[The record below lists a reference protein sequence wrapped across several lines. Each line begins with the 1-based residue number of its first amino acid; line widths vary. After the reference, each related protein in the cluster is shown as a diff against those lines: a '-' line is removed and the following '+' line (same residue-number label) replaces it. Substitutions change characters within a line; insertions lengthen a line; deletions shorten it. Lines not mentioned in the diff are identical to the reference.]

1 MLTPIEQM
9 AESFHAAPDP
19 ELPEHVKAAA
29 DCEPYQPWAVA
40 HMHIAHNVSFV
51 YLKLEEICSAIG
63 PSVYPAKESLWL
75 CVRILSV

>member
-29 DCEPYQPWAVA
+29 ECEPYQPWAIA
-40 HMHIAHNVSFV
+40 HMHIAHTVSTH
-51 YLKLEEICSAIG
+51 Y
-63 PSVYPAKESLWL
+63 
-75 CVRILSV
+75 ILLMNTDTIN

>member
-9 AESFHAAPDP
+9 AESFHAAAPDQ

-40 HMHIAHNVSFV
+40 HMHIAHNVSLPCRDWKGYMYSTFG
-51 YLKLEEICSAIG
+51 ITCN
-63 PSVYPAKESLWL
+63 
-75 CVRILSV
+75 RRHTD

>member
-19 ELPEHVKAAA
+19 GLPEHVRAAA

-40 HMHIAHNVSFV
+40 HMHIAHNVS
-51 YLKLEEICSAIG
+51 
-63 PSVYPAKESLWL
+63 
-75 CVRILSV
+75 ILSSNLYKRDEIMNHGLHVYS

>member
-40 HMHIAHNVSFV
+40 HMHIAHTVSTLYIFQLINFYKILPISKSDV
-51 YLKLEEICSAIG
+51 SAT
-63 PSVYPAKESLWL
+63 
-75 CVRILSV
+75 

>member
-9 AESFHAAPDP
+9 AESFHAAAPDQ

-40 HMHIAHNVSFV
+40 HMHIAYNVSLSYRKWKGFSTF
-51 YLKLEEICSAIG
+51 CT
-63 PSVYPAKESLWL
+63 
-75 CVRILSV
+75 ILQ

>member
-51 YLKLEEICSAIG
+51 RM
-63 PSVYPAKESLWL
+63 W
-75 CVRILSV
+75 